1 MELPQYRYIAVEGP
15 IGVGTT
21 SLTAMLAANFDAVGI
36 YEKVDEN
43 PFLEKFYRDREK
55 YGFSTQIFFLLSR
68 YRQLKETDH
77 TPPAASP
84 LVADYMLGKD
94 RIFAELNLNPEELA
108 LYNEIYNQLAVTV
121 PQPDLVIVL
130 TAQTKTLI
138 ERVKKRGREFERGI
152 PEKYIE
158 EVNEAYQQ
166 FFFSYEKGPVLMVNT
181 NEIDF
186 VENKEDYRKLIEKI
200 ASPVKGKE
208 FFNPLGSI

>member
-21 SLTAMLAANFDAVGI
+21 SLAAMLAKNFTAVGI

-43 PFLEKFYRDREK
+43 PFLKKFYRDREK

-68 YRQLKETDH
+68 YRQLKELNH
-77 TPPAASP
+77 APAAP
-84 LVADYMLGKD
+84 PMVADYMLEKD
-94 RIFAELNLNPEELA
+94 RIFAELNLNSEELA
-108 LYNEIYNQLAVTV
+108 LYNEIYDQLTGNV

-130 TAQTKTLI
+130 TAKTKTLI
-138 ERVKKRGREFERGI
+138 ERVKKRGREFERNI

-158 EVNEAYQQ
+158 EVNEAYRQ

-186 VENKEDYRKLIEKI
+186 VENKEDYGKLIEKI